1 MKAYKRIIALAL
13 CTFTCVCNVAY
24 VRAEETTESNEDTET
39 NIVTNSGVGKN
50 EPTGE
55 TVSGGE
61 ENDTV
66 ESNEVAN
73 SDVGESE
80 TEEQTI
86 EENFFLYAKNADGQ
100 TIQAYYDAKT
110 NQYYLFMMASDSK
123 DVTLTYVDNNKH
135 QVTKDVSFDSNDTCV
150 LEDAL
155 NGPITV
161 VYKKSSLPS
170 LYIDL
175 RIRL

>member
-1 MKAYKRIIALAL
+1 MKVYKRIIALTLCAL
-13 CTFTCVCNVAY
+13 TCVCNVTY
-24 VRAEETTESNEDTET
+24 VSAEETIETNETTET
-39 NIVTNSGVGKN
+39 NEAANSGVGEN
-50 EPTGE
+50 ETTVE

-66 ESNEVAN
+66 ESNEVEN
-73 SDVGESE
+73 SDIGLSE
-80 TEEQTI
+80 TEEQAI
-86 EENFFLYAKNADGQ
+86 EENFFVYAKNAGGQ
-100 TIQAYYDAKT
+100 TIQAFYDAKT

-155 NGPITV
+155 NGPVTA
-161 VYKKSSLPS
+161 
-170 LYIDL
+170 IDG
-175 RIRL
+175 

>member
-1 MKAYKRIIALAL
+1 MKAYKRIIALTLCAL
-13 CTFTCVCNVAY
+13 TCVCNVKY
-24 VRAEETTESNEDTET
+24 VSAEETTETNEATEI
-39 NIVTNSGVGKN
+39 NEAANPGVGVN
-50 EPTGE
+50 ETTGE

-66 ESNEVAN
+66 ESSEVAN

-86 EENFFLYAKNADGQ
+86 EENFFLYAKNAGGQ

-123 DVTLTYVDNNKH
+123 NVTLTYVDNNKH
-135 QVTKDVSFDSNDTCV
+135 PVTKDVSFDSNDTCV

-170 LYIDL
+170 LYIDA
-175 RIRL
+175 RL